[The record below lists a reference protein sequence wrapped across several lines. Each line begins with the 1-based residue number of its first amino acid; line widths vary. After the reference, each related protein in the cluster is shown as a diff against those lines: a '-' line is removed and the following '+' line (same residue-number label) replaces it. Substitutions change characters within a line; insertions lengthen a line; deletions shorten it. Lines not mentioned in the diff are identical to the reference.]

1 MAYLHKSVQEFQA
14 SAIYSC
20 WKISDKNCHKIIP
33 NYALMLDGISHTRK
47 INVNMSKYWQDY
59 TNFSLSCNLPI
70 RLSGSVYTTL
80 HRLWYRYSL
89 GVDVISNSLKTYIR
103 GKRIIY
109 CDQIFEIFTS
119 KFAIAVRDCAF
130 SKKVNSDLHTDD
142 IVVTIFCFSP

>member
-1 MAYLHKSVQEFQA
+1 
-14 SAIYSC
+14 
-20 WKISDKNCHKIIP
+20 
-33 NYALMLDGISHTRK
+33 
-47 INVNMSKYWQDY
+47 MSKYWQDY

-80 HRLWYRYSL
+80 HSL

-142 IVVTIFCFSP
+142 IVVTILFLSLNLNITTAHKNYIKIQRKVNIHNI